1 MLPVKP
7 AIVSSASDYGFP
19 VGLSVC
25 VSQLTEHIKQQG
37 LRGVTNLSERNI
49 PIEFVESI
57 LNVQSKYKEIIK
69 TLFSNDTLFK
79 SALDRTCSAVVN
91 HQVNIQ
97 CKTPEMLAKYVD
109 FLLKKSSKDG
119 SADTKLDEKLS
130 KCVTVFDY
138 IDDKDIAEKCLMN
151 IDEELAM
158 INRLK
163 VVCGHNFASK
173 LRDMLDDASLSTEL
187 TEKTGKISGNLR
199 GFLSWAK
206 HRTEAY
212 VATHELSRS
221 ETQLLKEYLHYYMN
235 TFQVAMLI
243 AFQHTDA
250 VTCEKLLKATRL
262 KPKLLLANQQVF
274 QPSTQISLNMLFSNQ
289 RSQVCVESCPEAPIV
304 RIMKAKKKLR
314 HDVLMQEVLN
324 ESKARF
330 IASITLI
337 KKCIAK
343 LIDKEYLARK
353 MDEYAYV
360 A

>member
-1 MLPVKP
+1 M
-7 AIVSSASDYGFP
+7 
-19 VGLSVC
+19 
-25 VSQLTEHIKQQG
+25 VSQLTDHIKQQG
-37 LRGVTNLSERNI
+37 LRGVTNLSGRNI

-69 TLFSNDTLFK
+69 TVFSNDTLFK

-97 CKTPEMLAKYVD
+97 CKTPEMLAKCVD

-130 KCVTVFDY
+130 QCVTVFDY
-138 IDDKDIAEKCLMN
+138 IDDKDIAEKWTVQSLV
-151 IDEELAM
+151 DE
-158 INRLK
+158 
-163 VVCGHNFASK
+163 
-173 LRDMLDDASLSTEL
+173 
-187 TEKTGKISGNLR
+187 
-199 GFLSWAK
+199 
-206 HRTEAY
+206 
-212 VATHELSRS
+212 
-221 ETQLLKEYLHYYMN
+221 
-235 TFQVAMLI
+235 
-243 AFQHTDA
+243 
-250 VTCEKLLKATRL
+250 
-262 KPKLLLANQQVF
+262 KLLLANQQVF
-274 QPSTQISLNMLFSNQ
+274 NHQQKFPSTCFLATKDPKFVLRAVRKSVQEHEPIYSSIIKERTVYL
-289 RSQVCVESCPEAPIV
+289 EATIV